1 MKNEPKAD
9 GFFKAI
15 AIIAAASVLIVIISA
30 LYFWLVPQSWQN
42 ALDTLPRWVIK
53 YTCGVGLVAV
63 FWVLDSVNKA
73 PRKEQAVK
81 EEEPFEQESF
91 EEEPFEEEPFEGET
105 FKEKPPY
112 QSEMYYARILC
123 LSGKVTLLEI
133 KKSYHKL
140 MKEYHPDK
148 IENMGD
154 KLKSLAAEETKK
166 INEAYEYFKN
176 KYSTKVEAE
185 NEK

>member
-15 AIIAAASVLIVIISA
+15 AIIAAASVVIVIISA
-30 LYFWLVPQSWQN
+30 SYFWLVPQSWQN
-42 ALDTLPRWVIK
+42 ALDTLPRWVALPV
-53 YTCGVGLVAV
+53 CVGLVLV
-63 FWVLDSVNKA
+63 FEVLDSVNKA

-81 EEEPFEQESF
+81 EEEPFEQ
-91 EEEPFEEEPFEGET
+91 EPFEGET